1 MLKSSG
7 AMALA
12 TLMSRV
18 LGLVRE
24 QVYAWFMGDGAVA
37 SAFKFAYQVPNL
49 FRRLLGEGALTAAF
63 IPIFK
68 TRERAEGE
76 KAMWEAANAT
86 LSALVI
92 ATLAVVG
99 LVTVGVSVVLAL
111 SEVNYTIDGT
121 AVFPPWPIPIL
132 NEDTRLML
140 RLLRLMFPYLTLVC
154 LAALCM
160 GMLNARG
167 IFFLPALGATLLNVV
182 MISTVLFVAPHW
194 GGELRQQVFVLG
206 LGILVAG
213 VAQFTFQLP
222 ALFKQGWRFQ
232 WVNPRGNP
240 VVREVIVKMIPG
252 TIGVAAFQINV
263 LLIQA
268 VAFSVDRTIV
278 ASFDYAVR
286 LMEFPQGVFG
296 ISLATFLLP
305 TLAGIAADKD
315 YDGFRRTLREG
326 LGLLFFLNLV
336 SSVLLVVLATPIVR
350 LLFERGVF
358 TPDSTQRTALALA
371 CLAPGLVAFSTVNV
385 VARAFFAL
393 GDTRTPMRV
402 SVFCLAVNLLISLLL
417 VGPLRQ
423 AGLGVANSLTSFL
436 NVWLLLRALRKKLKH
451 LDFEPLRPSLLA
463 LAGAAVVAGFV
474 AWFAAALWESALGYS
489 TLALKVGHLL
499 VPAMLAGGAYWLLAL
514 WLRVS
519 EAKEIAKLAQSLL
532 FRRGGP
538 PGDQA

>member
-1 MLKSSG
+1 
-7 AMALA
+7 
-12 TLMSRV
+12 MSRV

-37 SAFKFAYQVPNL
+37 SAFKFAYQIPNL

-68 TRERAEGE
+68 ARERSEGE

-86 LSALVI
+86 MSALI
-92 ATLAVVG
+92 MATLAIVG
-99 LVTVGVSVVLAL
+99 LVTIGVSAVLAL
-111 SEVNYTIDGT
+111 SQVSYTIDGT

-140 RLLRLMFPYLTLVC
+140 RLLRVMFPYLTLVC

-167 IFFLPALGATLLNVV
+167 VFFLPALGATLLNVV

-194 GGELRQQVFVLG
+194 GEQANQQIFALG
-206 LGILVAG
+206 VGILVAG

-222 ALFKQGWRFQ
+222 ALRKQGWRFH
-232 WVNPRGNP
+232 WVNPRGHP
-240 VVREVIVKMIPG
+240 VVREVVAKMIPG
-252 TIGVAAFQINV
+252 AIGVAAFQINV
-263 LLIQA
+263 LLVQA

-315 YDGFRRTLREG
+315 YDGFRKTLREG
-326 LGLLFFLNLV
+326 LGLLVFLNLI

-371 CLAPGLVAFSTVNV
+371 CLAPGLVAFSAVNV

-423 AGLGVANSLTSFL
+423 AGLGVANSVTSCL
-436 NVWLLLRALRKKLKH
+436 NLWLLLHAMRKKLKR
-451 LDFEPLRPSLLA
+451 LDFEPLRPGLIA
-463 LAGAAVVAGFV
+463 LCGAAVVAGLV
-474 AWFAAALWESALGYS
+474 AWFGAGAWESSLGYA
-489 TLALKVGHLL
+489 TLPLKLGHLL
-499 VPAMLAGGAYWLLAL
+499 VPAILAGGVYWLLAL
-514 WLRVS
+514 WLKVP
-519 EAKEIAKLAQSLL
+519 EAKEVAKLVRTLL
-532 FRRGGP
+532 LRKGGSS
-538 PGDQA
+538 DDEA